1 MGKNKIKIERLV
13 SEKARQVTLY
23 KRKRGLIKKAMELAI
38 LCDAEVFLHI
48 ASKDNPDDVTFFSSL
63 DIKMM
68 KNVLIDNFDKPMKE
82 VYWKS
87 DYDIFFSNKR
97 NDETDSDES
106 DNNKKATV
114 RSQSSSV
121 VRSSLISLSKE
132 EKDKIKKKRP
142 YHRRKTK
149 KGMLNNIT
157 PVNNINTNNETVCQT
172 KDTNEYDY
180 ESLFAQL
187 IENNPILGENNKI
200 YQEYITEE
208 KFHSESNSNINDKL
222 KELE

>member
-1 MGKNKIKIERLV
+1 MGKNKIKIEKLLT
-13 SEKARQVTLY
+13 EKARQVTLY

-48 ASKDNPDDVTFFSSL
+48 ASKDNREDITFFSSL

-68 KNVLIDNFDKPMKE
+68 KNVVIDNFDKTTKE
-82 VYWKS
+82 VYWKT
-87 DYDIFFSNKR
+87 DYDLFFSNKS
-97 NDETDSDES
+97 NDETDSDET
-106 DNNKKATV
+106 DNKKVNTA

-121 VRSSLISLSKE
+121 VRSSLMSLSKD
-132 EKDKIKKKRP
+132 EKVKKKRP

-149 KGMLNNIT
+149 KGMSNNIT
-157 PVNNINTNNETVCQT
+157 PINQINTNNETVYQT
-172 KDTNEYDY
+172 QETNEYDY

-187 IENNPILGENNKI
+187 IENNPILGENINNNKI
-200 YQEYITEE
+200 FPEYEQ
-208 KFHSESNSNINDKL
+208 KYHSETNSDINDKL

>member
-1 MGKNKIKIERLV
+1 MGKNKIKIEKLLT
-13 SEKARQVTLY
+13 EKARQVTLY

-48 ASKDNPDDVTFFSSL
+48 ASKDNPEDITFFSSL

-68 KNVLIDNFDKPMKE
+68 KNVLIDNFDKTTKE
-82 VYWKS
+82 VYWKT
-87 DYDIFFSNKR
+87 DYDLFFSNKS
-97 NDETDSDES
+97 NDETDSDET
-106 DNNKKATV
+106 DNKKVNTA

-121 VRSSLISLSKE
+121 VRSSLMSLSKD
-132 EKDKIKKKRP
+132 EKVKKKRP

-149 KGMLNNIT
+149 KGMSNNIT
-157 PVNNINTNNETVCQT
+157 PINQINTNNETVYQT
-172 KDTNEYDY
+172 QETNEYDY

-187 IENNPILGENNKI
+187 IENNPILGENIKNNKI
-200 YQEYITEE
+200 FPEYEQ
-208 KFHSESNSNINDKL
+208 KYHSETNSDIKDKL

>member
-1 MGKNKIKIERLV
+1 MGKNKIKIEKLLT
-13 SEKARQVTLY
+13 EKARQVTLY

-48 ASKDNPDDVTFFSSL
+48 ASKDNPEDITFFSSL

-68 KNVLIDNFDKPMKE
+68 KNVLIDNFDKTTKE
-82 VYWKS
+82 VYWKT
-87 DYDIFFSNKR
+87 DYDLFFSNKS
-97 NDETDSDES
+97 NDETDSDET
-106 DNNKKATV
+106 DNKKVNTA

-121 VRSSLISLSKE
+121 VRSSLMSLSKD
-132 EKDKIKKKRP
+132 EKVKKKRP

-149 KGMLNNIT
+149 KGMSNNIT
-157 PVNNINTNNETVCQT
+157 PINQINTNNETVYQT
-172 KDTNEYDY
+172 QQETNEYDY

-187 IENNPILGENNKI
+187 IENNPILGENINNNKI
-200 YQEYITEE
+200 FPEYEQ
-208 KFHSESNSNINDKL
+208 KYHSETNSDINDKL

>member
-1 MGKNKIKIERLV
+1 MGKNKIKIEKLLT
-13 SEKARQVTLY
+13 EKARQVTLY

-48 ASKDNPDDVTFFSSL
+48 ASKDNPEDITFFSSL

-68 KNVLIDNFDKPMKE
+68 KNVLIDNFDKTTKE
-82 VYWKS
+82 VYWKT
-87 DYDIFFSNKR
+87 DYDLFFSNKS
-97 NDETDSDES
+97 NDETDSDET
-106 DNNKKATV
+106 DNKKVNTA

-121 VRSSLISLSKE
+121 VRSSLMSLSKD
-132 EKDKIKKKRP
+132 EKVKKKRP

-149 KGMLNNIT
+149 KGMSNNIT
-157 PVNNINTNNETVCQT
+157 PINQINTNNETVYQT
-172 KDTNEYDY
+172 QETNEYDY

-187 IENNPILGENNKI
+187 IENNPILGENINNNKI
-200 YQEYITEE
+200 FPEYEQ
-208 KFHSESNSNINDKL
+208 KYHSETNSDINDKL

>member
-1 MGKNKIKIERLV
+1 MGKNKIKIEKLLT
-13 SEKARQVTLY
+13 EKARQVTLY

-48 ASKDNPDDVTFFSSL
+48 ASKDNPEDITFFSSL

-68 KNVLIDNFDKPMKE
+68 KNVLIDNFDKTTKE
-82 VYWKS
+82 VYWKT
-87 DYDIFFSNKR
+87 DYDLFFSNKS
-97 NDETDSDES
+97 NDETDSDET
-106 DNNKKATV
+106 DNKKVNTA

-121 VRSSLISLSKE
+121 VRSSLMSLSKD
-132 EKDKIKKKRP
+132 EKVKKKRP

-149 KGMLNNIT
+149 KGMSNNIT
-157 PVNNINTNNETVCQT
+157 PINQINTNNETVYQT
-172 KDTNEYDY
+172 QETNEYDY

-187 IENNPILGENNKI
+187 IENKPILGENIKNNKI
-200 YQEYITEE
+200 SPEYEQ
-208 KFHSESNSNINDKL
+208 KYHSETNSDINDKL

>member
-1 MGKNKIKIERLV
+1 MGKNKIKIEKLLT
-13 SEKARQVTLY
+13 EKARQVTLY

-48 ASKDNPDDVTFFSSL
+48 ASKDNPEDITFFSSL

-68 KNVLIDNFDKPMKE
+68 KNVLIDNFDKTTKE
-82 VYWKS
+82 VYWKT
-87 DYDIFFSNKR
+87 DYDLFFSNKS
-97 NDETDSDES
+97 NDETDSDET
-106 DNNKKATV
+106 DNKKVNTA

-121 VRSSLISLSKE
+121 VRSSLMSLSKD
-132 EKDKIKKKRP
+132 EKVKKKRP

-149 KGMLNNIT
+149 KGMSNNIT
-157 PVNNINTNNETVCQT
+157 PINQINTNNETVYQT
-172 KDTNEYDY
+172 QETNEYDY

-187 IENNPILGENNKI
+187 IENNPILGENIKNNKI
-200 YQEYITEE
+200 FPEYEQ
-208 KFHSESNSNINDKL
+208 KYHSETNSDINDKL

>member
-1 MGKNKIKIERLV
+1 MGKNKIKIEKLLT
-13 SEKARQVTLY
+13 EKARQVTLY

-48 ASKDNPDDVTFFSSL
+48 ASKDNPEDITFFSSL

-68 KNVLIDNFDKPMKE
+68 KNVLIDNFDKTTKE
-82 VYWKS
+82 VYWKT
-87 DYDIFFSNKR
+87 DYDLFFSNKS
-97 NDETDSDES
+97 NDETDSDET
-106 DNNKKATV
+106 DNKKVNTA

-121 VRSSLISLSKE
+121 VRSSLMSLSKD
-132 EKDKIKKKRP
+132 EKVKKKRP

-149 KGMLNNIT
+149 KGMSNNIT
-157 PVNNINTNNETVCQT
+157 PINQINTNNETVYQT
-172 KDTNEYDY
+172 QERNEYDY

-187 IENNPILGENNKI
+187 IENNPILGENIKNNKI
-200 YQEYITEE
+200 FPEYEQ
-208 KFHSESNSNINDKL
+208 KYHSETNSDINDKL

>member
-1 MGKNKIKIERLV
+1 MGKNKIKIEKLLT
-13 SEKARQVTLY
+13 EKARQVTLY

-48 ASKDNPDDVTFFSSL
+48 ASKDNPEDITFFSSL

-68 KNVLIDNFDKPMKE
+68 KNVLIDNFDKTTKE
-82 VYWKS
+82 VYWKT
-87 DYDIFFSNKR
+87 DYDLFFSNKS
-97 NDETDSDES
+97 NDETDSDET
-106 DNNKKATV
+106 DNKKVNTA

-121 VRSSLISLSKE
+121 VRSSLMSLSKDE
-132 EKDKIKKKRP
+132 KIKKKRP

-149 KGMLNNIT
+149 KGMSNNIT
-157 PVNNINTNNETVCQT
+157 PINQINTNNETVYQT
-172 KDTNEYDY
+172 QETNEYDY

-187 IENNPILGENNKI
+187 IENNPILGENIKNNKI
-200 YQEYITEE
+200 FPEYEQ
-208 KFHSESNSNINDKL
+208 KYHSETNSDINDKL

>member
-1 MGKNKIKIERLV
+1 MGKNKIKIEKLLT
-13 SEKARQVTLY
+13 EKARQVTLY

-48 ASKDNPDDVTFFSSL
+48 ASKDNPEDITFFSSL

-68 KNVLIDNFDKPMKE
+68 KNVLIDNFDKTTKE
-82 VYWKS
+82 VYWKT
-87 DYDIFFSNKR
+87 DYDLFFSNKS
-97 NDETDSDES
+97 NDETDSDET
-106 DNNKKATV
+106 DNKKVNTA

-121 VRSSLISLSKE
+121 VRASLMSLSKD
-132 EKDKIKKKRP
+132 EKVKKKRP

-149 KGMLNNIT
+149 KGMSNNIT
-157 PVNNINTNNETVCQT
+157 PINQINTNNETVYQT
-172 KDTNEYDY
+172 QETNEYDY

-187 IENNPILGENNKI
+187 IENNPILGENIKNNKI
-200 YQEYITEE
+200 FPEYEQ
-208 KFHSESNSNINDKL
+208 KYHSETNSDINDKL

>member
-1 MGKNKIKIERLV
+1 MGKNKIKIEKLLT
-13 SEKARQVTLY
+13 EKARQVTLY

-48 ASKDNPDDVTFFSSL
+48 ASKDNPEDITFFSSL

-68 KNVLIDNFDKPMKE
+68 KNVLIDNFDKTTKE
-82 VYWKS
+82 VYWKT
-87 DYDIFFSNKR
+87 DYDLFFSNKS
-97 NDETDSDES
+97 NDETDSDET
-106 DNNKKATV
+106 DNKKVNTA

-121 VRSSLISLSKE
+121 VRSSLMSLSKD
-132 EKDKIKKKRP
+132 EKVKKKRP

-149 KGMLNNIT
+149 KGMSNNIT
-157 PVNNINTNNETVCQT
+157 PINQINTNNETVYQT
-172 KDTNEYDY
+172 QETNDYDY

-187 IENNPILGENNKI
+187 IENNPILGENIKNNKI
-200 YQEYITEE
+200 FPEYEQ
-208 KFHSESNSNINDKL
+208 KYHSETNSDINDKL

>member
-1 MGKNKIKIERLV
+1 MGKNKIKIEKLLT
-13 SEKARQVTLY
+13 EKARQVTLY

-48 ASKDNPDDVTFFSSL
+48 ASKDNPEDITFFSSL

-68 KNVLIDNFDKPMKE
+68 KNVLIDNFDKTTKE
-82 VYWKS
+82 VYWKT
-87 DYDIFFSNKR
+87 DYDLFFSNKS
-97 NDETDSDES
+97 NDETDSDET
-106 DNNKKATV
+106 DNKKVNTA

-121 VRSSLISLSKE
+121 VRSSLMSLSKD
-132 EKDKIKKKRP
+132 EKVKKKRP

-149 KGMLNNIT
+149 KGTSNNIT
-157 PVNNINTNNETVCQT
+157 PINQINTNNETVYQT
-172 KDTNEYDY
+172 QETNEYDY

-187 IENNPILGENNKI
+187 IENNPILGENIKNNKI
-200 YQEYITEE
+200 FPEYEQ
-208 KFHSESNSNINDKL
+208 KYHSETNSDINDKL

>member
-1 MGKNKIKIERLV
+1 MGKNKIKIEKLLT
-13 SEKARQVTLY
+13 EKARQVTLY

-48 ASKDNPDDVTFFSSL
+48 ASKDNPEDITFFSSL

-68 KNVLIDNFDKPMKE
+68 KNVLIDNFDKTTKE
-82 VYWKS
+82 VYWKT
-87 DYDIFFSNKR
+87 DYDLFFSNKS
-97 NDETDSDES
+97 NDETDSDET
-106 DNNKKATV
+106 DNKKVNTA

-121 VRSSLISLSKE
+121 VRSSLMSLSKDE
-132 EKDKIKKKRP
+132 KIKKKRP

-149 KGMLNNIT
+149 KGMSNNIT
-157 PVNNINTNNETVCQT
+157 PINQINTNNETVYQT
-172 KDTNEYDY
+172 QETNEYDY

-187 IENNPILGENNKI
+187 IENNPILGENINNNKI
-200 YQEYITEE
+200 FPEYEQ
-208 KFHSESNSNINDKL
+208 KYHSETNSDINDKL

>member
-1 MGKNKIKIERLV
+1 MGKNKIKIEKLLT
-13 SEKARQVTLY
+13 EKARQVTLY

-48 ASKDNPDDVTFFSSL
+48 ASKDNPEDITFFSSL

-68 KNVLIDNFDKPMKE
+68 KNVLIDNFDKTTKE
-82 VYWKS
+82 VYWKT
-87 DYDIFFSNKR
+87 DYDLFFSNKS
-97 NDETDSDES
+97 NDETDSDET
-106 DNNKKATV
+106 DNKKVNTA

-121 VRSSLISLSKE
+121 VRSSLISLSKD
-132 EKDKIKKKRP
+132 EKVKKKRP

-149 KGMLNNIT
+149 KGMSNNIT
-157 PVNNINTNNETVCQT
+157 PINQINTNNETVYQT
-172 KDTNEYDY
+172 QETNEYDY

-187 IENNPILGENNKI
+187 IENNPILGENIKNNKI
-200 YQEYITEE
+200 FPEYEQ
-208 KFHSESNSNINDKL
+208 KYHSETNSDINDKL

>member
-1 MGKNKIKIERLV
+1 MGKNKIKIEKLLT
-13 SEKARQVTLY
+13 EKARQVTLY

-48 ASKDNPDDVTFFSSL
+48 ASKDNPEDITFFSSL

-68 KNVLIDNFDKPMKE
+68 KNVLIDNFDKTTKE
-82 VYWKS
+82 VYWKT
-87 DYDIFFSNKR
+87 DYNLFFSNKS
-97 NDETDSDES
+97 NDETDSDET
-106 DNNKKATV
+106 DNKKVNTA

-121 VRSSLISLSKE
+121 VRSSLMSLSKD
-132 EKDKIKKKRP
+132 EKVKKKRP

-149 KGMLNNIT
+149 KGMSNNIT
-157 PVNNINTNNETVCQT
+157 PINQINTNNETVYQT
-172 KDTNEYDY
+172 QETNEYDY

-187 IENNPILGENNKI
+187 IENNPILGENIKNNKI
-200 YQEYITEE
+200 FPEYEQ
-208 KFHSESNSNINDKL
+208 KYHSETNSDINDKL